1 MKFYAVRKGR
11 VPGIYHTWKECQE
24 QVQGFSG
31 AEFKSFTSKA
41 DAKGYMG
48 TKKSSNPEPN
58 EVQNYDL
65 VAYVDGSCLSDGTAY
80 SSGVAIFD
88 NLGVLKIL
96 ESFKGTNPDYVT
108 MRNVAGEILAASRAI
123 NYALQKEVSNLLICY
138 DYEGIEKWCSGEWK
152 ARKNATISYRE
163 LYLLATQKGLTVK
176 FKKIKSHSNHA
187 LNDLADILAK
197 SALGMAS
204 NDEII
209 SALVRGIHNEYNPA
223 GYLSLAKLLRE
234 VASEVITDTEIH
246 SDYMLIYSKL
256 AVPITYTI

>member
-48 TKKSSNPEPN
+48 AKKSDDSEPT
-58 EVQNYDL
+58 EIQNYDL

-88 NLGVLKIL
+88 NSGILRIL
-96 ESFKGTNPDYVT
+96 EAFKGTSPDYVT

-123 NYALQKEVSNLLICY
+123 NYALQNKINNLLICY
-138 DYEGIEKWCSGEWK
+138 DYEGIEKWCSGDWE
-152 ARKNATISYRE
+152 ARKTATIRYRE
-163 LYLLATQKGLTVK
+163 LYLLATQEGLTIQ

-197 SALGMAS
+197 SALSMAS
-204 NDEII
+204 SDEVI
-209 SALVRGIHNEYNPA
+209 SALVKGIQGEHNPD
-223 GYLSLAKLLRE
+223 GYLGLAKLLTE
-234 VASEVITDTEIH
+234 KTPEVITNTEIY

-256 AVPITYTI
+256 AVPVTYTM